1 MQMLKFFD
9 VDYPTMAQQPVFRV
23 EEFAKDTAKL
33 VRKRGMT
40 IDQIR
45 NVQKLV
51 KKMCVFHV

>member
-23 EEFAKDTAKL
+23 EEFTKDTAKL

-40 IDQIR
+40 IKQII
-45 NVQKLV
+45 NVQNLV

>member
-33 VRKRGMT
+33 VRKRGMI
-40 IDQIR
+40 IDQIK
-45 NVQKLV
+45 NVQELV
-51 KKMCVFHV
+51 KEMCVFHV